1 MIRMFVRGAAA
12 AALVAG
18 VAASQAFDGEHA
30 DTVTSRRDAAE
41 LDGPFADRAWRLA
54 GTTRVVAG
62 PFAGL
67 ARPPRGAWESRSAA
81 PVAQAQAAASVP
93 VAEPGAESQVRAA
106 GGNGYRHRRAAAGY
120 VPVPLQA
127 SIDAVQPMTG
137 IVLWNDNA
145 SALTALGGDV
155 QLEFAYL
162 RYSDVVGEAGAYDWG
177 AVEQRLASAS
187 ARGHQMILRFHDTYP
202 GHTGITIP
210 AHVADSPDHALAW
223 YSVEGR
229 RTFIPD
235 WRSTTLQDFVLEFYT
250 RFAQR
255 YDRDPRLA
263 FLQVGFGSYGEYHL
277 WDGPLELGRTFPSK
291 AFQQRFLEH
300 LERTFAHTPWSLSID
315 AANPTYTP
323 FSSVQALRQLRFG
336 LFDDS
341 FMHETHSASDQ
352 EYNRASWLF
361 FGDARVQ
368 HSPAGGEFSYYSE
381 YDQRHVLDP
390 EGAWGR
396 SFESFAAQYRISYMI
411 GNDQP
416 RYQPAERIR
425 EAAMA
430 TGYAFRIVELASN
443 GECVRIGVRNE
454 GIAPIYHDAWPAT
467 NGRRAAASLK
477 GLMPGAS
484 LATETCIGQHQ
495 PGALRI
501 TIESDRLVPGQR
513 IGYRADLR

>member
-1 MIRMFVRGAAA
+1 M
-12 AALVAG
+12 
-18 VAASQAFDGEHA
+18 
-30 DTVTSRRDAAE
+30 
-41 LDGPFADRAWRLA
+41 
-54 GTTRVVAG
+54 
-62 PFAGL
+62 
-67 ARPPRGAWESRSAA
+67 
-81 PVAQAQAAASVP
+81 
-93 VAEPGAESQVRAA
+93 AEPGAESQVRAA

-137 IVLWNDNA
+137 IVLWDDNA
-145 SALTALGGDV
+145 SALAALGGDV

-467 NGRRAAASLK
+467 NGRRSAASLK